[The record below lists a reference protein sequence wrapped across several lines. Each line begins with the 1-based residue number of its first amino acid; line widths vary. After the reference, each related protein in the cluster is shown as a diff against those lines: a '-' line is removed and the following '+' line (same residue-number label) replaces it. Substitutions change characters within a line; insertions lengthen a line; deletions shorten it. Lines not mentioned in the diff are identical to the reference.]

1 MFFMNRNNFYYFEHR
16 WEDTVEKEI
25 FQIFESWAEISFLR
39 SFSIVVG
46 ELLDSVNLF
55 ESREYMILINSYLP
69 VNIRKKESSDWK
81 NKSSDLLLRKLE
93 KFLYE

>member
-1 MFFMNRNNFYYFEHR
+1 MNRNNFCYFEHR

-25 FQIFESWAEISFLR
+25 LQIFESWAEISFLR

-55 ESREYMILINSYLP
+55 ESREDMILINSYLS
-69 VNIRKKESSDWK
+69 VNLMKKESSDWK